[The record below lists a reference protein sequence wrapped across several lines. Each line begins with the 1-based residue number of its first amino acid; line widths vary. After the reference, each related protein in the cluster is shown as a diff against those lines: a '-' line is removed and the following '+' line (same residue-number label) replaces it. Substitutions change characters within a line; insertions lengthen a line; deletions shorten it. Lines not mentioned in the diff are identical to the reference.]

1 MAQTINSAHAVDG
14 LPIIVTQLVLIGG
27 GFPDVEFIIECEKLL
42 PSALI
47 GSHLWRIQATR
58 LHVNAHALRLD
69 GGGEVEVV
77 GVVVVGGLVG
87 RLFTGKTLRATL
99 HELICL
105 YAQEF
110 YSQRFGLRL
119 TNLSSRTPTVTHSLR
134 TIEIKSFSF
143 FPPALLCRCESAHTH
158 T

>member
-58 LHVNAHALRLD
+58 LHVNAHALRQD

-77 GVVVVGGLVG
+77 RVVGGV
-87 RLFTGKTLRATL
+87 TWSS
-99 HELICL
+99 
-105 YAQEF
+105 F
-110 YSQRFGLRL
+110 YRKD
-119 TNLSSRTPTVTHSLR
+119 
-134 TIEIKSFSF
+134 IKSHTAWIDLFVCTIVLFSAF
-143 FPPALLCRCESAHTH
+143 WFEAD
-158 T
+158 